1 MDVATVA
8 VGQEQAVVTLLL
20 DGFADHDAGG
30 GLGQCHT
37 GGLGSE
43 RHGTGGTRIGLD
55 DVQSVG
61 HEGILHVDQALHAT
75 ALGNGVGA
83 FTQTTDLVI
92 GQRARRQGAGG
103 VTGMDASFLDVLHDA
118 ADIQLLAVEQRVDVD
133 FHGILQEL
141 VDEQRRRQT
150 AGHDGVGLGF
160 LQCAID
166 VLAQLGVVVDN
177 FHATAAEHV
186 ARTDQHRVSD
196 GVRGLAGLVRLS
208 AVP

>member
-1 MDVATVA
+1 
-8 VGQEQAVVTLLL
+8 
-20 DGFADHDAGG
+20 
-30 GLGQCHT
+30 
-37 GGLGSE
+37 
-43 RHGTGGTRIGLD
+43 
-55 DVQSVG
+55 
-61 HEGILHVDQALHAT
+61 
-75 ALGNGVGA
+75 
-83 FTQTTDLVI
+83 
-92 GQRARRQGAGG
+92 
-103 VTGMDASFLDVLHDA
+103 MDASFLDVLHDA

-186 ARTDQHRVSD
+186 LGRTSTGYPMACAASRASS
-196 GVRGLAGLVRLS
+196 RLS